1 MTTQERAPLSS
12 CLRRQTVWPDCL
24 AQRHGERRGSASV
37 DRYNP
42 NPARRTTPICGL
54 QVIGDVQ
61 KLPEGTWDQGWIYDP
76 KTGSSYNVT
85 LTLQGPDQ
93 LKVTGYKGIKLL
105 SKSFIWNRAPLD
117 LPRCDAAESGSAKA
131 ARAAVVN
138 PSPGRLASSL
148 RRNPRNSKRRS
159 EGRCGVCHFIE
170 VDERLLA
177 DALPL
182 SSSLTAAF
190 SCSLCV
196 RRTANSTARSTTT
209 DRWRSSVTM

>member
-1 MTTQERAPLSS
+1 MLRGTKTQSHRSLAAVFRLAGVTLAVSLSGTLGLQAQPVEAGLWYDDSGKGAVELVPCGSKLCGRIAWLKDKVNAEGQPL
-12 CLRRQTVWPDCL
+12 
-24 AQRHGERRGSASV
+24 V

-105 SKSFIWNRAPLD
+105 SKSFIWTRAPAD
-117 LPRCDAAESGSAKA
+117 LPRCDAAASGSAKA
-131 ARAAVVN
+131 APGGGESLPWAA
-138 PSPGRLASSL
+138 R
-148 RRNPRNSKRRS
+148 
-159 EGRCGVCHFIE
+159 
-170 VDERLLA
+170 
-177 DALPL
+177 
-182 SSSLTAAF
+182 
-190 SCSLCV
+190 
-196 RRTANSTARSTTT
+196 
-209 DRWRSSVTM
+209 

>member
-1 MTTQERAPLSS
+1 MNALLRGTKTQSHRSRVGAFRLAGITLAVGFFGTYVARAQPLEAGLWYDDTGRGAVELVPCGSKL
-12 CLRRQTVWPDCL
+12 CGRIAWLKDTVNAEGQPL
-24 AQRHGERRGSASV
+24 V

-105 SKSFIWNRAPLD
+105 SKSFIWNRAPVD
-117 LPRCDAAESGSAKA
+117 LPRCNAAASGSAKA
-131 ARAAVVN
+131 APSSGESLPWAA
-138 PSPGRLASSL
+138 R
-148 RRNPRNSKRRS
+148 
-159 EGRCGVCHFIE
+159 
-170 VDERLLA
+170 
-177 DALPL
+177 
-182 SSSLTAAF
+182 
-190 SCSLCV
+190 
-196 RRTANSTARSTTT
+196 
-209 DRWRSSVTM
+209 

>member
-1 MTTQERAPLSS
+1 MLRGTKTQSLAGQFGVIGLGLTLAIYGASSARAELAEAGLWYDDTGKGAVELVPCGAKLCGRIAWLKDTVNAEGNPL
-12 CLRRQTVWPDCL
+12 
-24 AQRHGERRGSASV
+24 V

-105 SKSFIWNRAPLD
+105 SKSFIWTRAPAD
-117 LPRCDAAESGSAKA
+117 LPRCDTPASGSAKA
-131 ARAAVVN
+131 APGGEPLPWAA
-138 PSPGRLASSL
+138 R
-148 RRNPRNSKRRS
+148 
-159 EGRCGVCHFIE
+159 
-170 VDERLLA
+170 
-177 DALPL
+177 
-182 SSSLTAAF
+182 
-190 SCSLCV
+190 
-196 RRTANSTARSTTT
+196 
-209 DRWRSSVTM
+209 